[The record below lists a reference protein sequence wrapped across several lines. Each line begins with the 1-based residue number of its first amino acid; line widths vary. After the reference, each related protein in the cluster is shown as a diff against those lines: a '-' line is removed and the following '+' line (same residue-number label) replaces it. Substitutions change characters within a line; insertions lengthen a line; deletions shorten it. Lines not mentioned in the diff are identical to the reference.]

1 MSAVIGILV
10 GLLVLVR
17 VIGRQVTGSLVT
29 QKSLFLMPVILLG
42 IGLLSLSSAVH
53 GASTGELAFLALDC
67 VVLVGFGVARGATV
81 RLSQTEQGLFQKGTA
96 ATLVL
101 WLLTIALRVGTA
113 FASAALWPHTT
124 FGSSTIALTIG
135 VTLAAQSAMIYR
147 RSLAMNVPLAAQRA

>member
-29 QKSLFLMPVILLG
+29 QRSLFLMPVILLG
-42 IGLLSLSSAVH
+42 VGVLSLSSAVH
-53 GASTGELAFLALDC
+53 GATSGQLAFLVLDC
-67 VVLVGFGVARGATV
+67 VVLAGLGLARGASV
-81 RLSQTEQGLFQKGTA
+81 RLSPTDQGLFQKGTT

-101 WLLTIALRVGTA
+101 WLLTIALRVGTS
-113 FASAALWPHTT
+113 FASATLWPHNT
-124 FGSSTIALTIG
+124 FGTSTLALTIG

-147 RSLAMNVPLAAQRA
+147 RSLAMNIPFGAERV

>member
-42 IGLLSLSSAVH
+42 VGLFSVSSAVH
-53 GASTGELAFLALDC
+53 GATSGQLAFVVLDC
-67 VVLVGFGVARGATV
+67 VVLAGLGIARGASV
-81 RLSQTEQGLFQKGTA
+81 RLSPTDQGLFQKGTA

-101 WLLTIALRVGTA
+101 WLLTIALRVGTS
-113 FASAALWPHTT
+113 FASAALWPHNN
-124 FGSSTIALTIG
+124 FGTSTLALTIG

-147 RSLAMNVPLAAQRA
+147 RSLAMNIPFAAERV